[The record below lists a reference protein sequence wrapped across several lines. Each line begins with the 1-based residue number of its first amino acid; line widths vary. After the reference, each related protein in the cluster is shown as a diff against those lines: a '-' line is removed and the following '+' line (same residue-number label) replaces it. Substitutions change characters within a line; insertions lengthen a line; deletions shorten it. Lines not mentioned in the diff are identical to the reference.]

1 MLQFHTHDI
10 IVVECNTWYIPKEG
24 ESNYGISWNA
34 FYMRTP
40 VIQQLEVS
48 CYFIIFSIL
57 WCYISSNVCSCSLI
71 TYVPFLFICRSV
83 YTKRIIDISAK
94 VRKQKQEI
102 DRVLADTRT
111 IQKEI
116 NILSGKL
123 ERTFTVVEGTAYK
136 VKVLNWEWFWCDTF
150 DV

>member
-1 MLQFHTHDI
+1 MTCLSNIAEPML
-10 IVVECNTWYIPKEG
+10 P
-24 ESNYGISWNA
+24 
-34 FYMRTP
+34 
-40 VIQQLEVS
+40 
-48 CYFIIFSIL
+48 
-57 WCYISSNVCSCSLI
+57 
-71 TYVPFLFICRSV
+71 CRSV

-136 VKVLNWEWFWCDTF
+136 VREGKIGKTLQ
-150 DV
+150 